1 MEKHAEFSSESPPA
15 PWVCPEQMERWEEH
29 SNEIYRYY
37 WEQFSYWASQGWTTD
52 ETISADAARDEEPH
66 AEEHQEQLDVMEPEE
81 DGHKSSASCDQVS
94 GEPEKFPEESP
105 SGVVELVNSLI
116 LDTEKCKKD
125 DLHNTLL
132 CNYVNEPHDGG
143 DRKRPASS
151 GSTGTESKF
160 NTLQSFSCI

>member
-1 MEKHAEFSSESPPA
+1 MEKHTEFSSESPLA
-15 PWVCPEQMERWEEH
+15 PWACPEWKERWEEH
-29 SNEIYRYY
+29 SNEIYGYY
-37 WEQFSYWASQGWTTD
+37 WEQFNYWASQGWTTD

-66 AEEHQEQLDVMEPEE
+66 AEEHQEQLDVMDPEE
-81 DGHKSSASCDQVS
+81 DGHKSSASCDRVS

-105 SGVVELVNSLI
+105 SGIVELVNSLI
-116 LDTEKCKKD
+116 LDTEKRKKD

-132 CNYVNEPHDGG
+132 CSYVNEPHDGG